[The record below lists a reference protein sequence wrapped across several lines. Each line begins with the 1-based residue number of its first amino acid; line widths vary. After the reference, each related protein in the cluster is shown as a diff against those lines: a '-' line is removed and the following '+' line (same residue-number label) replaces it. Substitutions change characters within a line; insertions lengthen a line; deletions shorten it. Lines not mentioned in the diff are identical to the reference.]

1 MKRPRGPRRLFAAA
15 LPLLLL
21 GACDALRLG
30 FLNAAGPVAS
40 GERHLFIIVSI
51 VMVFVAGP
59 VLLLTPLIAWYYRL
73 SNKISAYKPEWEFSW
88 PLEGLIWIPPAGIVI
103 GLAFLLWTYT
113 HRYDP
118 YAPIPST
125 LPTIEV
131 QAVGLD
137 WKWLFIYP
145 DRGIATVNQLA
156 IPAGQPVHLSLTSG
170 TVMQSMLVP
179 QLAGQIYAMAGM
191 TTQLN
196 LAADRPGTFIGEN
209 TQFNGKGFQQEK
221 FAVISMPPD
230 NYVHW
235 LEGVRQ
241 SAPPLDAAASAQL
254 FEKSVPASPI
264 FYSSVPPGL
273 FQNILAQSRA
283 GMAEATR

>member
-1 MKRPRGPRRLFAAA
+1 MTRPRGPGRLFAAA
-15 LPLLLL
+15 PLLLL
-21 GACDALRLG
+21 GGCDALRLG
-30 FLNAAGPVAS
+30 FLNAAGPVAG

-51 VMVFVAGP
+51 VMIFVAGP
-59 VLLLTPLIAWYYRL
+59 VLLLTPIIAWYYRL
-73 SNKISAYKPEWEFSW
+73 SNKNSDYRPEWEFSW

-118 YAPIPST
+118 YTPIRST
-125 LPTIEV
+125 LPAIEV

-145 DRGIATVNQLA
+145 DRGIATVNQLV
-156 IPAGQPVHLSLTSG
+156 IPVGQPVHLSLTSG

-196 LAADRPGTFIGEN
+196 LAADWPGTFIGEN
-209 TQFNGKGFQQEK
+209 TQFNGMGFQQQK
-221 FAVISMPPD
+221 FAVVAIPAD
-230 NYVHW
+230 NYTRW
-235 LEGVRQ
+235 LERVRQ
-241 SAPPLDAAASAQL
+241 SAQPLDAAAYAQL
-254 FEKSVPASPI
+254 FEKSAPASPI

-283 GMAEATR
+283 GTPQVTQ

>member
-1 MKRPRGPRRLFAAA
+1 MKRPWGLGHLFTAAL
-15 LPLLLL
+15 LPLL
-21 GACDALRLG
+21 GGCDALRLG
-30 FLNAAGPVAS
+30 FLNAAGPVAG
-40 GERHLFIIVSI
+40 GERHLFIIVAI
-51 VMVFVAGP
+51 VMIFVAGP
-59 VLLLTPLIAWYYRL
+59 VLLLTPIIAWYYRL
-73 SNKISAYKPEWEFSW
+73 ANKNSAYKPKWEFSW

-103 GLAFLLWTYT
+103 GLAFLLWPYT

-118 YAPIPST
+118 YTPLRST

-145 DRGIATVNQLA
+145 DSGIATINQLA
-156 IPAGQPVHLSLTSG
+156 IPVGQPVHLSLTSG

-209 TQFNGKGFQQEK
+209 TQFSGKGFQQEK
-221 FAVISMPPD
+221 FAVVAMSASD
-230 NYVHW
+230 YAQW
-235 LEGVRQ
+235 LERVSQ
-241 SAPPLDAAASAQL
+241 SARPLDAAAYAQL
-254 FEKSVPASPI
+254 FEKSAPASPI

-273 FQNILAQSRA
+273 FQKIQAQSRA
-283 GMAEATR
+283 GTPEAMR

>member
-1 MKRPRGPRRLFAAA
+1 MRRRRGPLRLFAAA
-15 LPLLLL
+15 LLLPL
-21 GACDALRLG
+21 GGCGALRLG
-30 FLNAAGPVAS
+30 FLNAAGPVAG

-51 VMVFVAGP
+51 VMIFVAGP
-59 VLLLTPLIAWYYRL
+59 VLLLTPVIAWYYRL
-73 SNKISAYKPEWEFSW
+73 SNKNSAYKPNWEFSW

-103 GLAFLLWTYT
+103 GLAFLLWPGT
-113 HRYDP
+113 HRFDP
-118 YAPIPST
+118 YTPIRST

-221 FAVISMPPD
+221 FAVVAMPPE
-230 NYVHW
+230 NYAQW
-235 LEGVRQ
+235 LEGVGQ
-241 SAPPLDAAASAQL
+241 SAPPLDAAAYAQL
-254 FEKSVPASPI
+254 FEKSAPASPI

-273 FQNILAQSRA
+273 FQKILAQSRA
-283 GMAEATR
+283 GTPVPTR

>member
-1 MKRPRGPRRLFAAA
+1 MKRPRGPGHLLAAA
-15 LPLLLL
+15 PLLLL
-21 GACDALRLG
+21 GGCDAVRLG
-30 FLNAAGPVAS
+30 FLNAAGPVAG

-51 VMVFVAGP
+51 VLIFVIGP
-59 VLLLTPLIAWYYRL
+59 VLLLTPIIAWYYRL
-73 SNKISAYKPEWEFSW
+73 SNKNSAYRPTWEFSW
-88 PLEGLIWIPPAGIVI
+88 PLEGLIWIPPVGIVI

-118 YAPIPST
+118 YAPIRSA

-156 IPAGQPVHLSLTSG
+156 IPVGQPVHLSLTSG

-209 TQFNGKGFQQEK
+209 TQFNGNGFQQQK
-221 FAVISMPPD
+221 FAVVAMPHGD
-230 NYVHW
+230 YAQW
-235 LEGVRQ
+235 LERVRQ
-241 SAPPLDAAASAQL
+241 SARPLDAAALAQL
-254 FEKSVPASPI
+254 FEKSAPVSPI

-273 FQNILAQSRA
+273 FQNILTKSRA
-283 GMAEATR
+283 GTPEATR

>member
-1 MKRPRGPRRLFAAA
+1 MKLRRPIRLFAAA
-15 LPLLLL
+15 PLLLL
-21 GACDALRLG
+21 GGCDALRLG
-30 FLNAAGPVAS
+30 FLNAAGPVAG
-40 GERHLFIIVSI
+40 GERHLFIIVAI
-51 VMVFVAGP
+51 VMIFVAGP

-73 SNKISAYKPEWEFSW
+73 SNKNGAYRPEWHFSW

-103 GLAFLLWTYT
+103 GLAFLLWPYT

-118 YAPIPST
+118 YTPIRST

-145 DRGIATVNQLA
+145 DRGIATVNELA
-156 IPAGQPVHLSLTSG
+156 IPVGQPVHLSLTSG

-179 QLAGQIYAMAGM
+179 QLAGQIYAMPGM

-196 LAADRPGTFIGEN
+196 LAADRLGTFIGEN
-209 TQFNGKGFQQEK
+209 TQFNGKGFQQQK
-221 FAVISMPPD
+221 FAVIAMAPD
-230 NYVHW
+230 NYAQW
-235 LEGVRQ
+235 LERVRQ
-241 SAPPLDAAASAQL
+241 SARPLDAAAYTWL
-254 FEKSVPASPI
+254 FEKSAPASPA

-273 FQNILAQSRA
+273 FHNILAQSRA
-283 GMAEATR
+283 ETPQATR

>member
-1 MKRPRGPRRLFAAA
+1 MKRRRGPGRIVAAA
-15 LPLLLL
+15 LLLSL
-21 GACDALRLG
+21 GGCDALRLG
-30 FLNAAGPVAS
+30 FLNAAGPVAG

-51 VMVFVAGP
+51 VLVFVIGP
-59 VLLLTPLIAWYYRL
+59 VLLLTPIIAWYYRL
-73 SNKISAYKPEWEFSW
+73 SNKNSVYRPEWEFSW
-88 PLEGLIWIPPAGIVI
+88 PLEGLIWIPPVGIVI
-103 GLAFLLWTYT
+103 GLAFLLWTDT

-118 YAPIPST
+118 YRPIRSS

-156 IPAGQPVHLSLTSG
+156 IPVGQPVHLSLTSG
-170 TVMQSMLVP
+170 TVMQSLFVP

-209 TQFNGKGFQQEK
+209 TQFNGNGFQQQK
-221 FAVISMPPD
+221 FAVVAMSPGD
-230 NYVHW
+230 YAQW
-235 LEGVRQ
+235 LERVRR
-241 SAPPLDAAASAQL
+241 SAQPLDAAAYAQL
-254 FEKSVPASPI
+254 FKKSAPASPI
-264 FYSSVPPGL
+264 FYSSVPPRL
-273 FQNILAQSRA
+273 FQNILAKSRA
-283 GMAEATR
+283 GTPEATR